1 MKIGDMDTLI
11 SGLYKFFEDNDD
23 VELSADVPLSICR
36 YNSEQVIDR
45 IVIQVRGGYGVT
57 IHTADAG
64 QGDR

>member
-64 QGDR
+64 TK